1 MTYSEDLRWRAVILF
16 NFSLMD
22 LEEVAALLDI
32 SIGSLRK
39 WTGSDFFFFDVQCA
53 QTIIWA
59 RIDH

>member
-1 MTYSEDLRWRAVILF
+1 
-16 NFSLMD
+16 MD